1 MKRITDRS
9 RLSHLAKVRL
19 EQALRAH
26 ATCATT
32 PCVHRCTQR
41 VPWKDDDYVV
51 LFPEK
56 AVIVLQSSRTVTLYE
71 TRLPGGQA

>member
-1 MKRITDRS
+1 MKKIIERS

-19 EQALRAH
+19 DQALRAH
-26 ATCATT
+26 AACATT

-51 LFPEK
+51 LFEKK
-56 AVIVLQSSRTVTLYE
+56 AVIVLQGSRAVTLHE